1 MGELTQAYL
10 KEVLYYNQEN
20 GNFHWRNPA
29 GTKTKPWAKAGA
41 IESKGYISINLK
53 KRFYKAHRLAW
64 LYVHGSMPKNEIDH
78 INHNVADNSIANLR
92 DVTRGQNVENTR
104 VHKDNVSGFKGVTF
118 DKRRNNYFARI
129 MHNKVCH
136 HLGSY
141 SSPELAAEAY
151 KEAAKKLHSYNHVNK
166 E

>member
-20 GNFHWRNPA
+20 GNFYWRKPL
-29 GTKTKPWAKAGA
+29 GTKLKPWSKAGA
-41 IESKGYISINLK
+41 IDKYGYISINHK

-64 LYVHGSMPKNEIDH
+64 LYVYGSMPKGEIDH
-78 INHNVADNSIANLR
+78 INHVVGDNSIANLR
-92 DVTRGQNVENTR
+92 DVNRKQNDENTR

-118 DKRRNNYFARI
+118 DKRKKTWFARI
-129 MHNKVCH
+129 MHNRVAH

-141 SSPELAAEAY
+141 SAPELAAEAY
-151 KEAAKKLHSYNHVNK
+151 KEAAKKLHTHNHVNK

>member
-10 KEVLYYNQEN
+10 KEVLYYNQNN
-20 GNFHWRNPA
+20 GNFYWRKPL
-29 GTKTKPWAKAGA
+29 GTKLKPWSKAGA
-41 IESKGYISINLK
+41 IDKNGYISINHK

-64 LYVHGSMPKNEIDH
+64 LYVYGSMPKGEIDH
-78 INHNVADNSIANLR
+78 INHVVDDNSIANLR
-92 DVTRGQNVENTR
+92 DVSRKQNDENTR

-118 DKRRNNYFARI
+118 DKRKNTWFARI
-129 MHNKVCH
+129 MHNRVAH

-141 SSPELAAEAY
+141 SAPELAAEAY
-151 KEAAKKLHSYNHVNK
+151 KTAAKQLHSHNHVNK